1 MARSKASARVSR
13 GSRPSVVVLRAFAGT
28 PDHDAVGLD
37 DDLDLALAG
46 PVLGV
51 HRIVRDGRVEPQP
64 VALLAVVERA
74 LERPRRPGR
83 APAAPT
89 AAAAAALGTVLVLV
103 LVLVLVALVL
113 GGLLVLL
120 GAAGGLGLELG
131 GDQRVVLRAQIDLVV
146 EVDPHRGAVA
156 VALGGELVLALE
168 RLDLLDRHLELVRDP
183 RVRPALANP
192 GADLVEVGAERSS
205 GHQKGRILV
214 ETH

>member
-13 GSRPSVVVLRAFAGT
+13 GSRPSVVVLRAFAGA

-51 HRIVRDGRVEPQP
+51 HRIVGDGRVQPQP

-74 LERPRRPGR
+74 LERPRRAGR

-89 AAAAAALGTVLVLV
+89 AAAAAALGTVVVLV
-103 LVLVLVALVL
+103 LVLFLVALVL
-113 GGLLVLL
+113 GGLLVL
-120 GAAGGLGLELG
+120 GTAGGLGLELG

-168 RLDLLDRHLELVRDP
+168 RLDLLDR
-183 RVRPALANP
+183 
-192 GADLVEVGAERSS
+192 
-205 GHQKGRILV
+205 
-214 ETH
+214 